1 MFLTGIFWMTI
12 LISQIQ
18 ERGIVGVEGQEL
30 VHPKKLPLLHKR
42 DLERI
47 HDSDIPEEYE
57 EELLYEIKLGRKT
70 LILHLLKAREFLT
83 SNYSETYYN
92 VKREM
97 VTKNPQTLDHCFYQG
112 SIIHEFDSAASIST
126 CNGLRGF
133 FRVNDQRYLIEPVK
147 YSDDGEHLVFK
158 YNVKAPY
165 ATNYSCVG
173 LNFTKKSA
181 LVDAKTIEEH
191 KVEDLPKEKFI
202 ELFVVVDEY
211 VYRRNSK
218 PQNKLRK
225 RIWGMVNFVNMI
237 YKTLNIHV
245 ALAGIEIWSAGDKIE
260 IVSNLEST
268 LLHFSTW
275 QETVLKKRKDFDH
288 VILLSG
294 KWLYTSMQG
303 IAYPGGI
310 CQILRSCSVVKDLLP
325 DVNIIGNRMAHQL
338 GHSLGMQHDDFPC
351 TCPLGKC
358 VMGSGSIPAIKFSK
372 CSQTQYQQF
381 LKDQKPACILNNP
394 LPEEF
399 NDYPFCGNKKVDE
412 GEECDCGPIQECTNP
427 CCDAHKCVLKPG
439 FTCVEGECCESCQMK
454 KEGAICRQAKNEC
467 DISEVCTGY
476 SPECPKDE
484 FQANGFP
491 CKNGEGY
498 CFMGLCPTRDDQCS
512 ELFIG
517 GAEESHSLCYRMNKK
532 GNRFGYCKN
541 KDNTFVPCEEKDLKC
556 GKIYCTGGRRS
567 TRLGED
573 KAYNLKNTKQNMT
586 IKCKTMF
593 LYHNSRD
600 IGLVN
605 SGTKCGEGM
614 VCSNGE
620 CIEME
625 KAYNSTMCSSPCD
638 ENDVDDN
645 EPECQCEEGSI
656 ITEWGEALNL
666 TSVSIMVIVLVMVI
680 IGVGL
685 VILLIRYQKCIKMK
699 QVQSSP
705 REIRGV
711 ENKGYFPDE
720 HQTRSEPILTDI
732 HPLQSTAESLERVPS
747 SFSSPHYITLRSVSK
762 DPRGIADPKQ
772 NDNKNS
778 WKNIKSMCY
787 FSFIGCDFA

>member
-1 MFLTGIFWMTI
+1 MFPTGIFLMTV
-12 LISQIQ
+12 LISHIQ
-18 ERGIVGVEGQEL
+18 ERGIVGVEGQQL

-57 EELLYEIKLGRKT
+57 EELLYEIKLGKKT
-70 LILHLLKAREFLT
+70 LILHLLKAREFLS

-92 VKREM
+92 VKRE
-97 VTKNPQTLDHCFYQG
+97 VFTKHPQILDHCFYQG

-147 YSDDGEHLVFK
+147 YSDDGEHLMYK

-165 ATNYSCVG
+165 ATNHSCVG

-181 LVDAKTIEEH
+181 LIDVENIEEH
-191 KVEDLPKEKFI
+191 NAEDHHKEKFI
-202 ELFVVVDEY
+202 ELFVVADEY
-211 VYRRNSK
+211 VYRRNNK
-218 PQNKLRK
+218 PQNKLRNG
-225 RIWGMVNFVNMI
+225 IWGMVNFVNMI

-245 ALAGIEIWSAGDKIE
+245 TLAGFEIWLAGDKIE

-338 GHSLGMQHDDFPC
+338 GHSLGMQHDGFPC

-358 VMGSGSIPAIKFSK
+358 VMGDGSIPAIKFSK

-381 LKDQKPACILNNP
+381 LQDQKPACILNNP
-394 LPEEF
+394 FPEKF

-412 GEECDCGPIQECTNP
+412 GEKCDCGPVQECTNP

-454 KEGAICRQAKNEC
+454 KEGAVCRLAKNEC

-491 CKNGEGY
+491 CRNGKGY
-498 CFMGLCPTRDDQCS
+498 CFMGLCPTRNEQCS

-541 KDNTFVPCEEKDLKC
+541 KGNTFVPCEEKDLKC
-556 GKIYCTGGRRS
+556 GKIYCSGGRPS
-567 TRLGED
+567 SRLGEN
-573 KAYNLKNTKQNMT
+573 KTYNLKNVKQNVT
-586 IKCKTMF
+586 IKCRTMF
-593 LYHNSRD
+593 LHHNSRD
-600 IGLVN
+600 MGLVN
-605 SGTKCGEGM
+605 SGTKCGDGM

-625 KAYNSTMCSSPCD
+625 KAYNSTICSSPCD

-680 IGVGL
+680 GVGL

-711 ENKGYFPDE
+711 ENKGYFPEE

-732 HPLQSTAESLERVPS
+732 HPLHTTAESLERVPS
-747 SFSSPHYITLRSVSK
+747 SFSSPHYITLKSVSK
-762 DPRGIADPKQ
+762 DSRGIADPKQ
-772 NDNKNS
+772 TDNVNLNLDTQS
-778 WKNIKSMCY
+778 
-787 FSFIGCDFA
+787 GCERLG

>member
-1 MFLTGIFWMTI
+1 MFTTGIFWITV
-12 LISQIQ
+12 LVSQIQ

-47 HDSDIPEEYE
+47 HDSVIPEEYE
-57 EELLYEIKLGRKT
+57 EELLYEIKLDRKT
-70 LILHLLKAREFLT
+70 LILHLLKAREFLS

-92 VKREM
+92 LKRE
-97 VTKNPQTLDHCFYQG
+97 VFTKHPQILDHCFYQG

-147 YSDDGEHLVFK
+147 YSDKGEHLVFK
-158 YNVKAPY
+158 YNIKAPY
-165 ATNYSCVG
+165 ATNHSCVG

-181 LVDAKTIEEH
+181 LIDVKNIEEH
-191 KVEDLPKEKFI
+191 KAADHHKEKFI
-202 ELFVVVDEY
+202 ELFVVADEY

-218 PQNKLRK
+218 PQTKLRK

-245 ALAGIEIWSAGDKIE
+245 TLAGIEIWSAGDKIE

-338 GHSLGMQHDDFPC
+338 GHSLGMQHDGFPC

-358 VMGSGSIPAIKFSK
+358 VMGDGSIPAIKFSK

-381 LKDQKPACILNNP
+381 LQDQKPACILNNP

-399 NDYPFCGNKKVDE
+399 SDYPFCGNKKVDE
-412 GEECDCGPIQECTNP
+412 GEECDCGPVQECTNP

-454 KEGAICRQAKNEC
+454 KEGAICRLARNEC

-541 KDNTFVPCEEKDLKC
+541 KGNTFAPCEEKDLKC

-573 KAYNLKNTKQNMT
+573 KAYNLNSVKQNMT

-600 IGLVN
+600 MGLVN
-605 SGTKCGEGM
+605 SGTKCGDGM

-625 KAYNSTMCSSPCD
+625 KAYNSTICSSPCD
-638 ENDVDDN
+638 ENNVDDN

-699 QVQSSP
+699 QVQSSA

-711 ENKGYFPDE
+711 ENKGYFPEE

-732 HPLQSTAESLERVPS
+732 HPLHSAAESLERVPS
-747 SFSSPHYITLRSVSK
+747 SFSSPHYITLKSVSK
-762 DPRGIADPKQ
+762 DLRGIADPKQ
-772 NDNKNS
+772 NDNGNLNLDVQS
-778 WKNIKSMCY
+778 
-787 FSFIGCDFA
+787 GCARLG

>member
-1 MFLTGIFWMTI
+1 MLTTGIFWMTV
-12 LISQIQ
+12 LVSHIQ
-18 ERGIVGVEGQEL
+18 GMGIVGVEGQEL

-57 EELLYEIKLGRKT
+57 EELLYEIKLGKKT
-70 LILHLLKAREFLT
+70 LILHLLKARELLS

-92 VKREM
+92 VKRE
-97 VTKNPQTLDHCFYQG
+97 VFTKHPQILDHCFYQG

-147 YSDDGEHLVFK
+147 YSDEGEHLVYK

-165 ATNYSCVG
+165 ATNHSCVG

-181 LVDAKTIEEH
+181 LMDVENIEEH
-191 KVEDLPKEKFI
+191 NPEDHHKEKFI
-202 ELFVVVDEY
+202 ELFVVADEY
-211 VYRRNSK
+211 VYRRNNK

-245 ALAGIEIWSAGDKIE
+245 TLAGIEIWSAGDKIE

-338 GHSLGMQHDDFPC
+338 GHNLGMQHDGFPC

-358 VMGSGSIPAIKFSK
+358 VMGDGSIPAIKFSK

-381 LKDQKPACILNNP
+381 LQDQKPTCLLNNP
-394 LPEEF
+394 FPEES

-412 GEECDCGPIQECTNP
+412 GEECDCGPVQECTNP

-454 KEGAICRQAKNEC
+454 KEGVVCRLAKNEC

-498 CFMGLCPTRDDQCS
+498 CFMGLCPTRNDQCS

-541 KDNTFVPCEEKDLKC
+541 KGNTFVPCEEKDLKC
-556 GKIYCTGGRRS
+556 GKIYCSGGRPS
-567 TRLGED
+567 SRLGED
-573 KAYNLKNTKQNMT
+573 KAYNLKNVKQNVT
-586 IKCKTMF
+586 IKCRTMF
-593 LYHNSRD
+593 LLHNSRD
-600 IGLVN
+600 MGLVN
-605 SGTKCGEGM
+605 SGTKCGDGM

-620 CIEME
+620 CIEMD
-625 KAYNSTMCSSPCD
+625 KAYNSTICSSPCD

-699 QVQSSP
+699 QVQSSS

-711 ENKGYFPDE
+711 ENKGYFPEE

-732 HPLQSTAESLERVPS
+732 HPLHTTAESLERVPS
-747 SFSSPHYITLRSVSK
+747 SFSSPHYITLKSVSK
-762 DPRGIADPKQ
+762 DPRGIAEPKQ
-772 NDNKNS
+772 NDNVNLNLDIQS
-778 WKNIKSMCY
+778 
-787 FSFIGCDFA
+787 GCARLG

>member
-1 MFLTGIFWMTI
+1 MFPTGIFLMSV
-12 LISQIQ
+12 LISQMQ
-18 ERGIVGVEGQEL
+18 GRGIVGVEGQEL
-30 VHPKKLPLLHKR
+30 VHPKKLSLLQKR

-47 HDSDIPEEYE
+47 HDSDTPEEYE

-70 LILHLLKAREFLT
+70 LTLHLLKAREFLAL
-83 SNYSETYYN
+83 NYSETYYN
-92 VKREM
+92 IKREM
-97 VTKNPQTLDHCFYQG
+97 VTRHPQILDHCFYQG

-147 YSDDGEHLVFK
+147 YSDEGDHLVFK

-165 ATNYSCVG
+165 ATNYSCEG
-173 LNFTKKSA
+173 LNFTKKST
-181 LVDAKTIEEH
+181 LIDAKNIEEH
-191 KVEDLPKEKFI
+191 KVEDYHKEKFI
-202 ELFVVVDEY
+202 ELFVVADEF

-237 YKTLNIHV
+237 YKALNIRV
-245 ALAGIEIWSAGDKIE
+245 TLTGMEIWSAGDEIE

-310 CQILRSCSVVKDLLP
+310 CQTLRSCSVVKDLLP

-338 GHSLGMQHDDFPC
+338 GHSLGMRHDDFPC

-358 VMGSGSIPAIKFSK
+358 VMGAGSIPAIKFSK

-381 LKDQKPACILNNP
+381 LKNQKPACILNNP

-412 GEECDCGPIQECTNP
+412 GEECDCGPVQECTNP

-454 KEGAICRQAKNEC
+454 KEGVICRPAKNEC

-484 FQANGFP
+484 SQANGFP

-498 CFMGLCPTRDDQCS
+498 CFMGLCPTRDDQCA
-512 ELFIG
+512 ELFSG
-517 GAEESHSLCYRMNKK
+517 GAEESHSLCYRMNQK

-567 TRLGED
+567 AHLGED
-573 KAYNLKNTKQNMT
+573 KTYNLKNVKQNIS

-600 IGLVN
+600 MGLVN

-625 KAYNSTMCSSPCD
+625 KAYNSTICSSLCD

-645 EPECQCEEGSI
+645 EPDCQCEEGPI

-666 TSVSIMVIVLVMVI
+666 TSVSIMVVVLVMVI

-699 QVQSSP
+699 QVQSSS
-705 REIRGV
+705 REIRGI
-711 ENKGYFPDE
+711 ENKVYFPDE
-720 HQTRSEPILTDI
+720 HQTRSEPIFTDI
-732 HPLQSTAESLERVPS
+732 YPLHNTAESLERVPS
-747 SFSSPHYITLRSVSK
+747 TFSSPHYITLKSVSK

-772 NDNKNS
+772 NDNMNLNLDS
-778 WKNIKSMCY
+778 QSDCTRL
-787 FSFIGCDFA
+787 G

>member
-1 MFLTGIFWMTI
+1 MLTTGIFWMTV
-12 LISQIQ
+12 LISHIQ

-57 EELLYEIKLGRKT
+57 EELLYEIKLGKKT
-70 LILHLLKAREFLT
+70 LILHLLKAREFLS

-92 VKREM
+92 VKRE
-97 VTKNPQTLDHCFYQG
+97 VFTKHPQILDHCFYQG

-147 YSDDGEHLVFK
+147 YSDDGEHLVYK

-165 ATNYSCVG
+165 ATNHSCVG

-181 LVDAKTIEEH
+181 LIDVENIEEH
-191 KVEDLPKEKFI
+191 NAEDHHKEKFI
-202 ELFVVVDEY
+202 ELFVVADEY
-211 VYRRNSK
+211 VYRRNNK

-245 ALAGIEIWSAGDKIE
+245 TLAGFEIWSAGDKIE

-338 GHSLGMQHDDFPC
+338 GHSLGMQHDGFPC

-358 VMGSGSIPAIKFSK
+358 VMGDGSIPAIKFSK

-381 LKDQKPACILNNP
+381 LQDQKPACILNNP
-394 LPEEF
+394 FPEEF

-412 GEECDCGPIQECTNP
+412 GEECDCGPVQECTNP

-454 KEGAICRQAKNEC
+454 KEGAVCRLAKNEC

-491 CKNGEGY
+491 CRNGEGY
-498 CFMGLCPTRDDQCS
+498 CFMGLCPTRNEQCS

-541 KDNTFVPCEEKDLKC
+541 KGNTFVPCEEKDLKC
-556 GKIYCTGGRRS
+556 GKIYCSGGRPS
-567 TRLGED
+567 SRLGED
-573 KAYNLKNTKQNMT
+573 KAYNLKNVKQNVT
-586 IKCKTMF
+586 IKCRTMF
-593 LYHNSRD
+593 LHHNSRD
-600 IGLVN
+600 MGLVN
-605 SGTKCGEGM
+605 SGTKCGDGM

-625 KAYNSTMCSSPCD
+625 KAYNSTICSSPCD

-711 ENKGYFPDE
+711 ENKGYFPEE

-732 HPLQSTAESLERVPS
+732 HPLHTTAESLERVPS
-747 SFSSPHYITLRSVSK
+747 SFSSPHYITLKSVSK
-762 DPRGIADPKQ
+762 DSRGIADPKQ
-772 NDNKNS
+772 TDNVNLNLDTQS
-778 WKNIKSMCY
+778 
-787 FSFIGCDFA
+787 GCERLG

>member
-1 MFLTGIFWMTI
+1 MFPTGIFWMTV

-18 ERGIVGVEGQEL
+18 ERRIAGVEGQEL

-42 DLERI
+42 DLEHN
-47 HDSDIPEEYE
+47 HDSDIQEEYE

-92 VKREM
+92 VKGEM
-97 VTKNPQTLDHCFYQG
+97 LTKHPQILDHCFYQG

-147 YSDDGEHLVFK
+147 YSDEGEHLVFK
-158 YNVKAPY
+158 YNVKTPY
-165 ATNYSCVG
+165 ASNYSCVG

-181 LVDAKTIEEH
+181 LIDAKNIEEH
-191 KVEDLPKEKFI
+191 KVEDYHKEKFI
-202 ELFVVVDEY
+202 ELFVVSDEY

-245 ALAGIEIWSAGDKIE
+245 TLAGIEIWSAGDKIE

-310 CQILRSCSVVKDLLP
+310 CQILHSCSVVKDLLP

-338 GHSLGMQHDDFPC
+338 GHSLGMRHDDFPC
-351 TCPLGKC
+351 GCPLGKC
-358 VMGSGSIPAIKFSK
+358 VMGGGSIPAIKFSK
-372 CSQTQYQQF
+372 CSQAQYQQF

-394 LPEEF
+394 FPEEL

-412 GEECDCGPIQECTNP
+412 GEECDCGPVQECTNP

-439 FTCVEGECCESCQMK
+439 STCVEGECCESCQIK

-541 KDNTFVPCEEKDLKC
+541 KGNTFVPCEEKDLKC
-556 GKIYCTGGRRS
+556 GKIYCTGDRRI

-573 KAYNLKNTKQNMT
+573 KAYNLKNVKQNMS

-600 IGLVN
+600 MGLVN
-605 SGTKCGEGM
+605 PGTKCGEGM

-620 CIEME
+620 CIQME
-625 KAYNSTMCSSPCD
+625 KAYNSSICSSPCD

-732 HPLQSTAESLERVPS
+732 HPLHSTAESLERVPS
-747 SFSSPHYITLRSVSK
+747 SFSSPHYITLKSVSK

-772 NDNKNS
+772 NDNVNLNLDIQS
-778 WKNIKSMCY
+778 
-787 FSFIGCDFA
+787 GCARLG